1 MKRSFPPAL
10 NLLAI
15 LFLLFSKQ
23 ANAQTQTVQD
33 DFEGNGTISTWFGDD
48 CEINPN
54 FNNPFQQGINTSAK
68 VLQYGDVGGQYANI
82 RFEIPNPFNLS
93 VNRTFSLKIYVPSNG
108 LTGNQANRISLKLQ
122 DGTLGEPWTTQCE
135 IVKPLV
141 LNQWQTVTFNFQD
154 DAYLNLD
161 PNSPAPTT
169 RTDFNRV
176 VIQVNG
182 ENNTN
187 QVLAFLDDFAYNGTI
202 TGNPVYD
209 QLVWSDEFETDGAV
223 NPTRWFH
230 QTQLPAGGSW
240 FNNERQ
246 HYTNRLANSFVSNGT
261 LKIVAKKENYT
272 AQGQTK
278 NYTSARLNSKFAFKY
293 GKVEFRAKL
302 LTGSG
307 TWPALWTLGKNVNEP
322 GAYWQTQ
329 GFGTVGWPACGEM
342 DIMEHW
348 GTNQNYVQS
357 ATHTPSSHGA
367 TVNIGGQTIP
377 TAATAFHIYTL
388 EWFPNKLVFS
398 VDGNVHFTYNPVVKD
413 AATWPFTAEQYLL
426 MNIAIEQG
434 IVPSFT
440 EGTMEV
446 DYVRIYQQSTTTAN
460 PALVKTNQPIYFP
473 NPVEDRLTIDLD
485 EPIQQNLLI
494 QLHTPEGKLVKTYH
508 QLVNGRSLTL
518 NNLENLPAGIYLIRF
533 EANQKMHHVKWVKL

>member
-54 FNNPFQQGINTSAK
+54 FNNPFQLGTNTSAK
-68 VLQYGDVGGQYANI
+68 VLRYGDVGGQYANI

-93 VNRTFSLKIYVPSNG
+93 VNRTFSLKIYVPSSG

-154 DAYLNLD
+154 DEFINLD

-187 QVLAFLDDFAYNGTI
+187 QVLAYLDDFAYNGTI

-307 TWPALWTLGKNVNEP
+307 TWPALWTLGKNVNEA

-367 TVNIGGQTIP
+367 TVNIGGQMIP

-388 EWFPNKLVFS
+388 EWFPHKLVFS

-460 PALVKTNQPIYFP
+460 PTLVKTNQPIYFP

-494 QLHTPEGKLVKTYH
+494 QLHTPEGKLVKTYQ